1 MKTSMSWLGAA
12 IAAVVLAGGY
22 QASGLEQQPPWE
34 PSTPTR
40 SASASGAA
48 ADALADLPVKGRAPM
63 SGYEREQFGQAWSD
77 AARVDG
83 ARNGCD
89 TRNDVLRRDLSDVVV
104 KPGTRGCLVLS
115 GTLRSP
121 YSGHEIGFERGEQ
134 SGLVQIDHVVPLADA
149 WVKGG
154 QALSADERE
163 DLANDPL
170 NLMAVEGG
178 LNGSKGAGDAAT
190 WRPPARSSWC
200 SYAARQ
206 IAVKKDYRLWVTA
219 AEKQALL
226 EMLEPC
232 PGQQLPTPASTSI
245 PDLEQ

>member
-1 MKTSMSWLGAA
+1 MKRSMSLLSAA
-12 IAAVVLAGGY
+12 IVAVVLAGGY
-22 QASGLEQQPPWE
+22 RASGLEQQVPWDPPA
-34 PSTPTR
+34 PSR
-40 SASASGAA
+40 SVSASGPA

-89 TRNDVLRRDLSDVVV
+89 TRNDVLRRDLTDVVI
-104 KPGTRGCLVLS
+104 KPGTHGCVALT
-115 GTLRSP
+115 GQLRSP
-121 YSGHEIGFERGEQ
+121 YSGHVVGFERGEQ

-149 WVKGG
+149 WAKGG
-154 QALSADERE
+154 QQLDADERE

-170 NLMAVEGG
+170 NLLAVEGG

-206 IAVKKDYRLWVTA
+206 IAVKKTYRLWVTT
-219 AEKQALL
+219 AEKQALR

-232 PGQQLPTPASTSI
+232 PGQQLPKPASTSI
-245 PDLEQ
+245 PALEP

>member
-1 MKTSMSWLGAA
+1 MKRSMSWLGAA
-12 IAAVVLAGGY
+12 IAAAVLAGGY
-22 QASGLEQQPPWE
+22 QASGGQHAPQET
-34 PSTPTR
+34 STPTR
-40 SASASGAA
+40 SASASGPAA
-48 ADALADLPVKGRAPM
+48 AALADLPVKGRAAM
-63 SGYEREQFGQAWSD
+63 GGYEREQFGQAWSD

-89 TRNDVLRRDLSDVVV
+89 TRNDVLRRDLRHVVI
-104 KPGTRGCLVLS
+104 KPGTHGCLVLS
-115 GTLRSP
+115 GKLRSP
-121 YSGHEIGFERGEQ
+121 YSGHEIGFERGAQ

-149 WVKGG
+149 WAKGA
-154 QALSADERE
+154 QQLDAHERE

-170 NLMAVEGG
+170 NLMAVDGG

-206 IAVKKDYRLWVTA
+206 IAVKKTYRLWVTA
-219 AEKQALL
+219 AEKRALL

-232 PGQQLPTPASTSI
+232 PGQQLPTRSSTSI
-245 PDLEQ
+245 PDLEP